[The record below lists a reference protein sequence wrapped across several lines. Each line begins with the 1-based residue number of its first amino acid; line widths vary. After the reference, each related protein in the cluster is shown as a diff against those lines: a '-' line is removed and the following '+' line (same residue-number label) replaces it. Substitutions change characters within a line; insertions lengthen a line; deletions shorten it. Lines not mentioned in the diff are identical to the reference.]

1 MAPADYD
8 AIVVGA
14 RIAGSTTALYL
25 ARRGYTV
32 LLLDRDRFPSP
43 TLSTHLFFT
52 DTLDAL
58 RELGALEPVLAVD
71 APRLRWLRFPYVAA
85 PFPEHDGLDFAL
97 CIRREVLDTILLD
110 HAVAQ
115 PEITVK
121 TGTGVTGLIWD
132 DGRVAGVRY
141 RARRGRAEGE
151 ARARIVIGADGRT
164 SFVARAAGAAEYDPV
179 PPLFAWYYAY
189 MHDVPLDDP
198 PSAAAFRGPFPEVG
212 AEYSAAF
219 IFPADGGLTLVGFG
233 VEHAAFAR
241 FRRSVRANF
250 FAGLRSLPDAWERVG
265 QGRLA
270 SRILGTGQ
278 LPNFFRTAWGPGW
291 ALVGD
296 AGCHKD
302 PHTAQGMGD
311 AVRSARLLAAALDRW
326 WRGEESEAEAL
337 ARYQRERDADL
348 RPMYDFTTFRLQAQ
362 VGDEIWERFNQ
373 LTWEDAELARRR
385 VAAMTHALHP
395 AEVYAPE
402 AVLRAVQAHST
413 A

>member
-1 MAPADYD
+1 MGRVDFD

-14 RIAGSTTALYL
+14 RVAGAATALYL
-25 ARRGYTV
+25 ARRGYSV

-58 RELGALEPVLAVD
+58 RELGALERVLAVD

-85 PFPEHDGLDFAL
+85 PFPEYGGLDFAL
-97 CIRREVLDTILLD
+97 CVRREVFDTILLQ
-110 HAVAQ
+110 HAAAQ
-115 PEITVK
+115 PEITVQ
-121 TGTGVTGLIWD
+121 TGTEVTGLIRE

-141 RARRGRAEGE
+141 RARRGKTEGE
-151 ARARIVIGADGRT
+151 AHARIVIGADGRH
-164 SFVARAAGAAEYDPV
+164 SFVARAAGAAEYDLV
-179 PPLFAWYYAY
+179 APLFAWYYAY
-189 MHDVPLDDP
+189 LLDVPLDDP
-198 PSAAAFRGPFPEVG
+198 PSAAAFSGPFPELG
-212 AEYSAAF
+212 AEYAAAF
-219 IFPADGGLTLVGFG
+219 IFPADSGLTLVGFG

-241 FRRSVRANF
+241 FRRNVRTNF
-250 FAGLRSLPDAWERVG
+250 FAGLRSLPEAWERVG

-278 LPNFFRTAWGPGW
+278 LPNLFRTAWGPGW

-311 AVRSARLLAAALDRW
+311 AVRSARLLAAALDCW
-326 WRGEESEAEAL
+326 WRGEASEVEAL
-337 ARYQRERDADL
+337 AWYQRERDADL

-362 VGDEIWERFNQ
+362 VGEEIWERFNQ
-373 LTWEDAELARRR
+373 LTWEDPNLASRR
-385 VAAMTHALHP
+385 VAAMTHAVHP
-395 AEVYAPE
+395 AEVYTPD
-402 AVLRAVQAHST
+402 AVRRAVGMPSAL
-413 A
+413 

>member
-1 MAPADYD
+1 MAPVEYD

-14 RIAGSTTALYL
+14 RIAGSATALHL
-25 ARRGYTV
+25 ARHGYTV

-52 DTLDAL
+52 DTLGAF
-58 RELGALEPVLAVD
+58 RELGVLERVLAVD

-97 CIRREVLDTILLD
+97 CIRREVLDTILLEQ
-110 HAVAQ
+110 AAAQ
-115 PEITVK
+115 PGITVQA
-121 TGTGVTGLIWD
+121 GTQVTGLIWD
-132 DGRVAGVRY
+132 DDRVVGVRY
-141 RARRGRAEGE
+141 RARRGRTEGE
-151 ARARIVIGADGRT
+151 VRARIVIGADGRG
-164 SFVARAAGAAEYDPV
+164 SFVARAAGAVEYDAV

-189 MHDVPLDDP
+189 MIDVPLDDP

-233 VEHAAFAR
+233 VEHAAFGR
-241 FRRSVRANF
+241 FRRNVRQSF
-250 FAGLRSLPDAWERVG
+250 FAGLRSLPAVWERVG
-265 QGRLA
+265 QARLV
-270 SRILGTGQ
+270 SRVLGTGH
-278 LPNFFRTAWGPGW
+278 LPNFFRAAWGPGW

-302 PHTAQGMGD
+302 PHTVQGMGD
-311 AVRSARLLAAALDRW
+311 AVRSARLLATALDRW
-326 WRGEESEAEAL
+326 WRGQASEEESL
-337 ARYQRERDADL
+337 SWYQHERDADL

-373 LTWEDAELARRR
+373 LTWEDEGLACRR
-385 VAAMTHALHP
+385 VAAMTHAVHP
-395 AEVYAPE
+395 ADVYTPE
-402 AVLRAVQAHST
+402 AVLRAVHAHS
-413 A
+413 AA

>member
-1 MAPADYD
+1 MGRVDFD

-14 RIAGSTTALYL
+14 RVAGAATALYL

-52 DTLDAL
+52 DTLGAL
-58 RELGALEPVLAVD
+58 RELGALERVLAVD

-97 CIRREVLDTILLD
+97 CIRREVLDTILLER
-110 HAVAQ
+110 AAAQ

-121 TGTGVTGLIWD
+121 TGTRVTGLVWD

-151 ARARIVIGADGRT
+151 ARARIVIGADGRH
-164 SFVARAAGAAEYDPV
+164 SFVARAAGAAEYDLV
-179 PPLFAWYYAY
+179 APLFAWYYTY
-189 MHDVPLDDP
+189 LLDVPLDDP
-198 PSAAAFRGPFPEVG
+198 PSATAFSGPFSEVG
-212 AEYSAAF
+212 AEYAAAF
-219 IFPADGGLTLVGFG
+219 LFPADSGLTLVGFG
-233 VEHAAFAR
+233 VEHRAFVR
-241 FRRSVRANF
+241 FRRNVRANF
-250 FAGLRSLPDAWERVG
+250 FAGLRSLPEAWERVG

-278 LPNFFRTAWGPGW
+278 LPNLFRAAWGPGW

-311 AVRSARLLAAALDRW
+311 AVRSARLLVTALDRW

-337 ARYQRERDADL
+337 ARYQRERDTEL

-395 AEVYAPE
+395 AEVYTPN
-402 AVLRAVQAHST
+402 AVRQTVAAATTS
-413 A
+413 